1 MASKK
6 TKRRN
11 KKKGGCNKNKR
22 KTKRQQRGGLIHNIS
37 CDANGNNCE
46 NKIYDFSKSKKYIEI
61 MPIVSPNNN
70 NLSVFDFIPKN
81 EGGKTMIDLLSGK
94 TDGVNSKNRIEE
106 NTFVKTKIDL
116 ELEDLYNMIK
126 KPTKYQDI
134 IKNIFLSKPDLLKKT
149 TILRLLFTLY
159 KGESLKD
166 EFVYDLVTGYT
177 KIENMIDKGVSQIT
191 LRDHPIFFGLIRG
204 TFKNV
209 YPQNHSANISTNIF
223 KNGLLEDC
231 YRDIGD
237 KDVISF
243 MTVVLDAEKNKFS
256 HIYSPENYDYIRQAI
271 LFFVIN
277 RSFEDFDLL
286 IKSFGKVITDAR
298 TNIEAAVAPAAVGPA
313 VIPGAAPAVIP
324 APGPIANQGLH
335 AAVMA
340 AIATP

>member
-46 NKIYDFSKSKKYIEI
+46 NKVIDFSESEI
-61 MPIVSPNNN
+61 YVKMPIVSPNNK
-70 NLSVFDFIPKN
+70 LSVLDFIPKN
-81 EGGKTMIDLLSGK
+81 EGGKTMIYLLSGK
-94 TDGVNSKNRIEE
+94 TDGVNRKVPEE
-106 NTFVKTKIDL
+106 NIFVKTIIDL
-116 ELEDLYNMIK
+116 ELEDLYDMIQDE
-126 KPTKYQDI
+126 PKYQDI

-166 EFVYDLVTGYT
+166 EFVYDLVTGDT
-177 KIENMIDKGVSQIT
+177 KIPDIDKGVSQIT
-191 LRDHPIFFGLIRG
+191 LRDHSIFFGLIRA

-209 YPQNHSANISTNIF
+209 YRPDHSKNISTNIF

-256 HIYSPENYDYIRQAI
+256 NIYSPENYDYIRQAI

-277 RSFEDFDLL
+277 RSFEDFVLL
-286 IKSFGKVITDAR
+286 IKSFEKVIIDAR
-298 TNIEAAVAPAAVGPA
+298 TNIENAVAAPPLGP
-313 VIPGAAPAVIP
+313 
-324 APGPIANQGLH
+324 
-335 AAVMA
+335 
-340 AIATP
+340 